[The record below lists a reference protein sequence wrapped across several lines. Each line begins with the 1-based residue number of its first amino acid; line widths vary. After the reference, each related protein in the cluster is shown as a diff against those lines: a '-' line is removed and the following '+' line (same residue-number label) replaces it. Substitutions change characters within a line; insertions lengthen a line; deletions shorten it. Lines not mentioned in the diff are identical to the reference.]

1 MFCTGYVFEDL
12 TMRCNPSNLVCGYLN
27 INGLRYE
34 YEHITDLLQRNL
46 VDILFRSEAKI
57 DPFFP
62 DAQFLVTISRCGV
75 QIKSSM
81 MTAF

>member
-27 INGLRYE
+27 INGLRYK

-62 DAQFLVTISRCGV
+62 DAQFLLTISRCGV